1 MKNSDFKKILN
12 EELNKSDEAKIKK
25 IAQDEFD
32 KLIKKHLNSDDLEKK
47 VKELVLKNIKKD
59 KPTQKEV
66 AKITKEVMIKLYKTL
81 WTRNNFWSNGLE
93 NIQWRQ

>member
-1 MKNSDFKKILN
+1 MSNNNIKRIIK

-25 IAQDEFD
+25 IAKDEFD
-32 KLIKKHLNSDDLEKK
+32 KLIGKHLKSEDLEKK
-47 VKELVLKNIKKD
+47 VKELVLKHIKKD

-66 AKITKEVMIKLYKTL
+66 ANITKEVLVKLYKTL

-93 NIQWRQ
+93 NI